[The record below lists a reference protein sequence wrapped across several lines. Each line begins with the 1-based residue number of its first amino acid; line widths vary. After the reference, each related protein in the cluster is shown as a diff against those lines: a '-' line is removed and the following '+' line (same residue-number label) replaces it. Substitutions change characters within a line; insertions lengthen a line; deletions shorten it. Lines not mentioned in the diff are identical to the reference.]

1 MVVALAPVS
10 DLVSGYDEGIGDGA
24 IEEFLH
30 DSPTSR
36 PDVYFEAS
44 LLAHVPPLSEVVVV
58 HGRDDARV
66 PIAQTRTY
74 VAASRATGQ
83 DVTVLEV
90 PSLSHLDAI
99 DPRAPHWRD
108 VSAWIDGRRAP

>member
-1 MVVALAPVS
+1 
-10 DLVSGYDEGIGDGA
+10 VSGYDEGIGDGA

-36 PDVYFEAS
+36 PDVYSEAS
-44 LLAHVPPLSEVVVV
+44 PLAHVPSPSEVLVV
-58 HGRDDARV
+58 HGRDDTRV
-66 PIAQTRTY
+66 PIAQTRAY

-90 PSLSHLDAI
+90 PSLPHLDAI
-99 DPRAPHWRD
+99 DPRAPHWHD
-108 VSAWIDGRRAP
+108 VSAWIDGHRTP